1 MRMTAAR
8 KITGMAALEAA
19 NFLKNSGD
27 PDSVLTGALL
37 VVLREALE
45 RVVLPEELFLELPL
59 DDEPVERGLPELER
73 VPEREEV
80 FL

>member
-59 DDEPVERGLPELER
+59 DDEPVERGLPEFAIISRYLLF
-73 VPEREEV
+73 P
-80 FL
+80 